1 MNIFRAL
8 ATVALLCAATFGSV
22 VELHAQLGPILR
34 VVPPTFDTTLC
45 GTVECSNVTFENVG
59 DAPLRVF
66 STGALTAPFSGNITT
81 PFTLQPGQRTSF
93 QVCYTPTVAPRRDTQ
108 EVMVRANGRLSL
120 SIALLFDTSGSMSS
134 TIGGIGGDTSTV
146 TTARIVAANA
156 AGRRFVATLVD
167 TLGIRDTV
175 AVCRFSTGYAVT
187 QGFTT
192 DTAALRRAIP
202 SGTGGGTCLYKAI
215 IQTNALLRTQNAP
228 GRRVMI
234 VLADGADNGCDGV
247 TLANVIQ
254 NSNAPDPIRI
264 FTVAIGAADATELR
278 QIATAT
284 GGEFFTAN
292 NEQGLMAVYDS
303 IAVLLSRNNLEQ
315 PFRMNG
321 RAVTPIMD
329 VNPTSI
335 DFDSVRIG
343 NSSCRM
349 VTIANNGDAPLDV
362 TSMTGFTGDFTISN
376 PNIPL
381 IQPGTSTQVEV
392 CFDPSRLRVRTA
404 AGAFGYTS
412 CAPRTMNVSLRGV
425 GYDSLVV
432 NLRDTIVGRPGSIIE
447 IPVYL
452 REPIPAFYD
461 VNNYELS
468 VSYNKTMLYPA
479 DTFAVTGGTISS
491 PLVAGTDAT
500 IYDSQ
505 RATTTVTL
513 SGGTLQ
519 SADSNGTLIR
529 LRFMVLH
536 GNAMQTPV
544 TIASARFADGN
555 PKLGLAGPGLFAT
568 DSLCYQEQRLI
579 DASARYMG
587 LLKMVASDAGGAGAT
602 ARYSITEPATI
613 RLRLYDGLGRQVRS
627 VADGYRNAG
636 DYESRFSTADLP
648 RGIYYL
654 RLEAGPAQDV
664 KLLMIGN

>member
-1 MNIFRAL
+1 MNIHRAL
-8 ATVALLCAATFGSV
+8 ATLALLCAVTFGSA

-34 VVPPTFDTTLC
+34 VVPPAFDTTLC
-45 GTVECSNVTFENVG
+45 GTVECRDVTFENIG

-66 STGALTAPFSGNITT
+66 SADALTAPFSGNITT
-81 PFTLQPGQRTSF
+81 PFTLQPRQRTSF
-93 QVCYTPTVAPRRDTQ
+93 QICYTPSAAPRRDTQ

-120 SIALLFDTSGSMSS
+120 SIAMLFDTSGSMGSM
-134 TIGGIGGDTSTV
+134 IGGSGGDTSSV

-156 AGRRFVATLVD
+156 AGRRFVGTLVD

-175 AVCRFSTGYAVT
+175 AVCRFSNGYAVT

-192 DTAALRRAIP
+192 DRAALDRAIP
-202 SGTGGGTCLYKAI
+202 AGTGGGTCLYRAI
-215 IQTNALLRTQNAP
+215 LQTNALLRTQNAP

-234 VLADGADNGCDGV
+234 VLADGADDGCNGV
-247 TLANVIQ
+247 TLNNVIQ
-254 NSNAPDPIRI
+254 NSISPDPIRI
-264 FTVAIGAADATELR
+264 FTVAIGAADVTELR

-284 GGEFFTAN
+284 GGEFFTASG
-292 NEQGLMAVYDS
+292 EQGLMAVYDS
-303 IAVLLSRNNLEQ
+303 IAVLLSQNNLEQ
-315 PFRMNG
+315 PFSING
-321 RAVTPIMD
+321 RSVTPIMD
-329 VNPTSI
+329 VTPTSI
-335 DFDSVRIG
+335 NFDSVRIG
-343 NSSCRM
+343 SRECRM
-349 VTIANNGDAPLDV
+349 VTITNNGDAPLDMV
-362 TSMTGFTGDFTISN
+362 SLTGFTGDFTISN
-376 PNIPL
+376 PNIPVL
-381 IQPGTSTQVEV
+381 QPGMSTQAEI

-404 AGAFGYTS
+404 TGAFTYTS
-412 CAPRTMNVSLRGV
+412 CAPRSINVSLRGV

-432 NLRDTIVGRPGSIIE
+432 NLRDTIVGRPGSTIE

-452 REPIPAFYD
+452 REPLPAFYD
-461 VNNYELS
+461 VNDYELS

-479 DTFAVTGGTISS
+479 DTFAVTGGTISQ
-491 PLVAGTDAT
+491 PLLAGAHAT
-500 IYDSQ
+500 SYDND
-505 RATTTVTL
+505 RATTTVTF

-529 LRFMVLH
+529 LRFLVLH

-587 LLKMVASDAGGAGAT
+587 LLKMVASDAGGTGAT
-602 ARYSITEPATI
+602 ARYQITEPANI
-613 RLRLYDGLGRQVRS
+613 RLRLYDGLGRQVRMI
-627 VADGYRNAG
+627 ADGYRSAG
-636 DYESRFSTADLP
+636 EYDARFGTADLP

-654 RLEAGPAQDV
+654 HLEAGAAQDV